1 MHDNPWPMG
10 TMGSG
15 WGGWVAAWLIAF
27 VLTISI
33 EAPIATALLAPAE
46 TSVKRRATLALF
58 AQLVSHPAVWFVFP
72 ALGVFGVK
80 WAASTALAEAWAF
93 AIEAVFYRVALP
105 SLTARRA
112 MATSAISNAAS
123 FGAGLVL
130 APLLA

>member
-1 MHDNPWPMG
+1 MRGNPWPMG
-10 TMGSG
+10 TMASG

-27 VLTISI
+27 AVTLLI

-46 TSVKRRATLALF
+46 PSWKRRTALALF

-72 ALGVFGVK
+72 ALGLLGVR
-80 WAASTALAEAWAF
+80 WTASTALAEAWAF
-93 AIEAVFYRVALP
+93 VIEAVFYRVALP

-112 MATSAISNAAS
+112 MTTSAISNAAS